1 MTIALDP
8 GSHGFR
14 SLRQQG
20 NQLVGRS
27 CRSIY
32 AVIPDNVARRRWLE
46 NARIPHLATDGFL
59 VLPGDAAD
67 EAAKLF
73 VTASTDLLLSGE
85 VPSSDPIARQA
96 LSALIDGLLP
106 VSRDPVEICCFAQP
120 GHHFGDSRQGGAGDI
135 RRQFFARLI
144 RLRGY
149 EPLPLNP
156 ATALVLAGLAQT
168 RFTGL
173 GLALGASGA
182 DIALVHRGNQI
193 AVIRLSRGGRWIDE
207 QLARKSNA
215 VCRDLL
221 GQEVLDLDSARSLK
235 EAASLERDS
244 FPNQEEQGVS
254 GFYRGLIGELVDALC
269 RMLAAQPLVMSLPQ
283 PLAVVCGG
291 GPAKIPGFCDWVQ
304 KEFDQR
310 QRPVAGIQ
318 VRLAADSQFTVA
330 RGCLIHAELEQEAL
344 SNARLPGDRHM
355 TTAGGPHREV
365 IDRRIAV
372 G

>member
-8 GSHGFR
+8 GAHGFR

-20 NQLVGRS
+20 NQLIGRL
-27 CRSIY
+27 CRSIF

-46 NARIPHLATDGFL
+46 NARMPHLATDGFL
-59 VLPGDAAD
+59 VLPGDAAV

-73 VTASTDLLLSGE
+73 ATASTDLLPGGE

-106 VSRDPVEICCFAQP
+106 VSRDPLEICCFAQP
-120 GHHFGDSRQGGAGDI
+120 EHHFGESRQGGASDI

-156 ATALVLAGLAQT
+156 ATALVLAELAQT

-182 DIALVHRGNQI
+182 DIALVRQGNQI
-193 AVIRLSRGGRWIDE
+193 AAIRLSRGGRWIDE

-235 EAASLERDS
+235 EAASLGCDPITNHEG
-244 FPNQEEQGVS
+244 QEVS
-254 GFYRGLIGELVDALC
+254 GLYRGLIGELVDALC
-269 RMLAAQPLVMSLPQ
+269 KMLAAQPLMTSLPQ

-291 GPAKIPGFCDWVQ
+291 GPARIPGFCDWVQ

-310 QRPVAGIQ
+310 PRRVAAVH
-318 VRLAADSQFTVA
+318 VRLAADSQYTVA

-344 SNARLPGDRHM
+344 ANARLPGGRRK
-355 TTAGGPHREV
+355 TAAGGPHGEAIGHRV
-365 IDRRIAV
+365 AI